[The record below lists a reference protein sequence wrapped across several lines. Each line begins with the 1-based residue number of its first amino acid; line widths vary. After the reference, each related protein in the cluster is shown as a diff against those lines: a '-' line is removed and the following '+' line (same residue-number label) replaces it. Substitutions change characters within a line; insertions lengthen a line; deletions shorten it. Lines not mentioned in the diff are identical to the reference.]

1 MTVSSGAPGAVPASA
16 STAARFAAL
25 RGEQRVRLLRRLVEA
40 DRLGEVPA
48 VVPQRDDDGPVP
60 LSLAQEDLWVYES
73 LYPGTAALNLCC
85 AYHFDSPVA
94 AADLERALTIVRE
107 QHDILRTR
115 IAGAVG
121 DLRLEFL
128 PADRFVLERID
139 LRDSGTTRSEELAAF
154 SRRPFDLGR
163 DELMRGCLITVDDTR
178 STLVLALHHIVTDW
192 WSFDVLH
199 GEFVEAYRAV
209 RAGVAPR
216 RGRPR
221 IQYADFASW
230 QRELEAAG
238 VFDAQLR
245 FWRERLVDPP
255 EPLTVGGTGA
265 VAPANDSP
273 IRQIPFH
280 IDAATEATLRAF
292 ARERG
297 ATAYGVLMTAFAV
310 LAYRLSGRTDLV
322 IGTPTANRSAQG
334 LDRVIGYVM
343 NALPT
348 RWRIGPTDSF
358 GDLLGRFTTGFPR
371 MLANADVPVG
381 RIVSAVGAPRT
392 HGRSPLFQWV
402 FMHLNRQE
410 SVRALREI
418 AEPERVHTGGEHD
431 VVGITRDTEDG
442 IEGTFE
448 IRTDVY
454 PAEVVRSWA
463 DSFPVLLAGLLAE
476 PEVPVGAVALLGEDE
491 RRRLRTAGDGGRVD
505 LPPTSIA
512 DLVARRAAETPDA
525 VAVESDDLSLTYAEL
540 LDRADRLAGRLREH
554 GVGAESVVALA
565 LGRTVATVVAV
576 LAVQRAGGAYLP
588 VDPDYPPDRIR
599 LLFDDAAPLLVVAD
613 AGAVAALPDTGVP
626 RLVLDPADLA
636 GEPGG
641 AVARTVPTG
650 AGYLMYT
657 SGSTGR
663 PKGVVVTH
671 SGIASL
677 AEAFVR
683 RFELTRESRVLH
695 LSSPSFDISVGEL
708 CMAFGSGGTLVI
720 PPSGPLVGAA
730 LGTVLRER
738 RVTCVLLPPAVL
750 ASVPADG
757 YPELRTV
764 CVGAD
769 VCPPELVAAWAS
781 PGRRFH
787 NAYGPTETTV
797 GVTVSDPLE
806 PGGGA
811 PPIGRPITNTTVH
824 VLDARLRPVPVGVP
838 GELYLAGEGL
848 ARGYRGQPA
857 ATAERFVAD
866 PYARRPGARMYRSG
880 DLVRWRADGQLDFL
894 GRTDEQLKLRGFRI
908 EPAEIEAVLAGH
920 PAVARAVVLLREDT
934 PGDRRL
940 VAYLVPRPGARLE
953 PDAVLAHALSALPV
967 QMVPSAIVTLA
978 ALPTTAHGK
987 LDRAAL
993 PAPATRPRPRSA
1005 RPGSVAEEVLC
1016 GLFAELL
1023 GVPEVGV
1030 DDGFF
1035 ELGGDSITALLL
1047 VSRAR
1052 AAGLELTL
1060 REVFTARTPAGLAV
1074 LARTGV
1080 VAAAPEWSGPGRFPL
1095 TPVMSWWCEHATE
1108 PAAFALS
1115 VHVPVP
1121 AALDAGRVDEALR
1134 ILTDRHGALRLRL
1147 LRPAPDDRALEILP
1161 PGSVRVDAVV
1171 RVDAAAMTEAERAA
1185 AIRAAAA
1192 RVRLAPEAGRLLS
1205 AVWFDNGPRQDG
1217 RLLLTV
1223 HHLAVDAVSLHILH
1237 RELVQL
1243 LTAGRPDQS
1252 VLAPVSGTSLRR
1264 WTELLHVRAGEV
1276 VDQLPLWTEVLTGPD
1291 SRLLP
1296 ERAATGRRATLT
1308 VDLSAAETGPVL
1320 SEIPEVFR
1328 CGTEDVLL
1336 TALLAAV
1343 VRWRGRG
1350 TGLLLDREAHGRDAP
1365 VDGVDLAGTV
1375 GWFTT
1380 RYPVRLDA
1388 GAAATG
1394 AFWHGGA
1401 DTGTALKAVKEQLRA
1416 VPAGGL
1422 DYGLLRY
1429 ANPETASTL
1438 AKLPE
1443 PDVGFNYL
1451 GRFEST
1457 AGGAE
1462 LLGVVR
1468 TEALPLTQA
1477 LAVDAVTRVGPDGPY
1492 LASTWSYAPGA
1503 LGAEDVREL
1512 ADHWRSA
1519 LRVLAEHA
1527 STAGAGGATRSD
1539 FPLVDLSQEQLD
1551 ALVDDLDAPDGGGS
1565 W

>member
-1 MTVSSGAPGAVPASA
+1 MTVRSSGPPGT

-25 RGEQRVRLLRRLVEA
+25 SGEQRVRLLRRLVEA
-40 DRLGEVPA
+40 DRLAEIPA
-48 VVPQRDDDGPVP
+48 VVPPRDDGGPVP

-85 AYHFDSPVA
+85 AYHFDRPVA

-107 QHDILRTR
+107 QHDILRTT
-115 IAGAVG
+115 IVGDVG

-139 LRDSGTTRSEELAAF
+139 VRDRGTTLPEELAAF
-154 SRRPFDLGR
+154 SRRPFDLTG
-163 DELMRGCLITVDDTR
+163 DELMRGCLVTVDDTR
-178 STLVLALHHIVTDW
+178 SSLVLALHHIVTDW

-209 RAGVAPR
+209 RDGVAPR

-230 QRELEAAG
+230 QREQEAAG
-238 VFDAQLR
+238 VFDAQLG
-245 FWRERLVDPP
+245 FWRERLADPP

-265 VAPANDSP
+265 VAPATGSV

-280 IDAATEATLRAF
+280 IDAGTEATLRAF

-310 LAYRLSGRTDLV
+310 LAYRLSGRADFV
-322 IGTPTANRSAQG
+322 IGTPTANRSATG

-358 GDLLGRFTTGFPR
+358 ADLLGRFTAGFPR

-381 RIVSAVGAPRT
+381 RIVSAVGAQRT

-431 VVGITRDTEDG
+431 LVGITRDTEDG

-463 DSFPVLLAGLLAE
+463 ESFPVLLAGLLAA
-476 PEVPVGAVALLGEDE
+476 PEVPVDAVALLGGDE
-491 RRRLRTAGDGGRVD
+491 RRRLRTAGDGDRVD
-505 LPPTSIA
+505 LPPASIA
-512 DLVARRAAETPDA
+512 DLAARRAAETPDA
-525 VAVESDDLSLTYAEL
+525 IAVESDDLSLTYAEL

-588 VDPDYPPDRIR
+588 IDLDYPVDRIR
-599 LLFDDAAPLLVVAD
+599 LLVDDAAPVLVVTD
-613 AGAVAALPDTGVP
+613 GAAELPETGVP
-626 RLVLDPADLA
+626 LLVLDPADLA
-636 GEPGG
+636 GEPAG
-641 AVARTVPTG
+641 AAVRTVPAA

-677 AEAFVR
+677 AEALVR
-683 RFELTRESRVLH
+683 RFELTPESRVLH

-730 LGTVLRER
+730 LGDVLRER

-750 ASVPADG
+750 ASVPADE
-757 YPELRTV
+757 YPQLRTV

-797 GVTVSDPLE
+797 GVTVSDPLAA
-806 PGGGA
+806 GDGA

-848 ARGYRGQPA
+848 ARGYLGQPA

-866 PYARRPGARMYRSG
+866 PYARRPGARMYRTG

-908 EPAEIEAVLAGH
+908 EPAEIEAMLAGH
-920 PAVARAVVLLREDT
+920 ASVARAVVLLREDT

-953 PDAVLAHALSALPV
+953 PDEVLAHALAALPV
-967 QMVPSAIVTLA
+967 QMVPSAFVTLD

-993 PAPATRPRPRSA
+993 PAPVIPPKPRSA
-1005 RPGSVAEEVLC
+1005 RPGNAAQEVLC
-1016 GLFAELL
+1016 GLFAEVL
-1023 GVPEVGV
+1023 GVPQVGV

-1035 ELGGDSITALLL
+1035 ELGGDSIMALLL

-1052 AAGLELTL
+1052 AAGWELTL

-1121 AALDAGRVDEALR
+1121 AALDAWRIDEALR
-1134 ILTDRHGALRLRL
+1134 TLTDRHDALRLRL
-1147 LRPAPDDRALEILP
+1147 LRPAPDDWALEISP
-1161 PGSVRVDAVV
+1161 PGSVRIDTVV
-1171 RVDAAAMTEAERAA
+1171 RVDAGAMSEAERAT
-1185 AIRAAAA
+1185 AIREAAA
-1192 RVRLAPEAGRLLS
+1192 RVRLAPEAGRLLA
-1205 AVWFDNGPRQDG
+1205 AVWFDNGPGQDG

-1223 HHLAVDAVSLHILH
+1223 HHLAVDAVSLHVLH
-1237 RELVQL
+1237 PELVEL
-1243 LTAGRPDQS
+1243 LTAERPGGS
-1252 VLAPVSGTSLRR
+1252 ALAGPAPGTSLRR
-1264 WTELLHVRAGEV
+1264 WSELLHARAGAVADE
-1276 VDQLPLWTEVLTGPD
+1276 LPRWTEVLTGPD
-1291 SRLLP
+1291 TRLLP
-1296 ERAATGRRATLT
+1296 DRATTGRRATVSVSLP
-1308 VDLSAAETGPVL
+1308 AAETEPVL
-1320 SEIPEVFR
+1320 SQIPEAFR
-1328 CGTEDVLL
+1328 CGPDDVLL

-1343 VRWRGRG
+1343 VRWRGSG

-1388 GAAATG
+1388 PAAATE
-1394 AFWHGGA
+1394 AFWQGGA
-1401 DTGTALKAVKEQLRA
+1401 DTGTALKEVKEQLRA

-1429 ANPETASTL
+1429 VNPETASTL

-1457 AGGAE
+1457 AGGVE
-1462 LLGVVR
+1462 LLGVVCA
-1468 TEALPLTQA
+1468 EALPVTHA
-1477 LAVDAVTRVGPDGPY
+1477 LDVDAVTRVGPDGPY
-1492 LASTWSYAPGA
+1492 LLTTWSYASGA
-1503 LGAEDVREL
+1503 LGEADVREL
-1512 ADHWRSA
+1512 AGHWRSA
-1519 LRVLAEHA
+1519 LLVLADHA
-1527 STAGAGGATRSD
+1527 STAGAGGVTRSD

>member
-1 MTVSSGAPGAVPASA
+1 MTVPSSAPGAGPAST

-40 DRLGEVPA
+40 DRLGEIPA
-48 VVPQRDDDGPVP
+48 VVPPRDEGGPVP
-60 LSLAQEDLWVYES
+60 LSLAQEDLWVFES

-85 AYHFDSPVA
+85 AYHFDRPVA
-94 AADLERALTIVRE
+94 AADLERALTIVRK

-115 IAGAVG
+115 IAGDVG
-121 DLRLEFL
+121 DLRLELL
-128 PADRFVLERID
+128 PADRFVLERVD
-139 LRDSGTTRSEELAAF
+139 LRDHGTTLSEELAAF
-154 SRRPFDLGR
+154 SRRPFDLTR
-163 DELMRGCLITVDDTR
+163 DELMRGCLVTVDDTR
-178 STLVLALHHIVTDW
+178 SSLVLALHHIVTDW

-245 FWRERLVDPP
+245 FWRERLADPP
-255 EPLTVGGTGA
+255 EPLTVGGNAAVVPATG
-265 VAPANDSP
+265 SE

-280 IDAATEATLRAF
+280 VDAGTEATLRAF

-310 LAYRLSGRTDLV
+310 LAYRLSGRADFV
-322 IGTPTANRSAQG
+322 IGTPTANRSATG

-358 GDLLGRFTTGFPR
+358 ADLLGGFTTGFPR
-371 MLANADVPVG
+371 MLANAEVPVG
-381 RIVSAVGAPRT
+381 RIVSAVGAQRT

-431 VVGITRDTEDG
+431 LVGITRDTEDG

-463 DSFPVLLAGLLAE
+463 ESFPVLLAGLLAE
-476 PEVPVGAVALLGEDE
+476 PEVPVGAVALLGGDE
-491 RRRLRTAGDGGRVD
+491 RRRLRTAGDGDRLD
-505 LPPTSIA
+505 LPPASIA
-512 DLVARRAAETPDA
+512 DLAARRAAETPDA

-588 VDPDYPPDRIR
+588 IDLDYPADRIR
-599 LLFDDAAPLLVVAD
+599 LLFDDAAPVLVVTD
-613 AGAVAALPDTGVP
+613 AEAALPETGVP
-626 RLVLDPADLA
+626 RLVLGPADLA
-636 GEPGG
+636 GEPAG
-641 AVARTVPTG
+641 AAARTVPAA

-677 AEAFVR
+677 AEALVR
-683 RFELTRESRVLH
+683 RFELTPQSRVLH

-720 PPSGPLVGAA
+720 PQSGPLVGAA
-730 LGTVLRER
+730 LGDVLRER

-750 ASVPADG
+750 ASVPPAE

-797 GVTVSDPLE
+797 GVTVSEPLT

-848 ARGYRGQPA
+848 ARGYLGQPA

-894 GRTDEQLKLRGFRI
+894 GRTDGQLKLRGFRV
-908 EPAEIEAVLAGH
+908 EPAEIEAVLAKH
-920 PAVARAVVLLREDT
+920 ASVARAVVLLREDT

-940 VAYLVPRPGARLE
+940 VAYLVPRPGAQIR
-953 PDAVLAHALSALPV
+953 PDAVLAHALAALPV
-967 QMVPSAIVTLA
+967 QMVPSAFVPLET
-978 ALPTTAHGK
+978 LPTTAHGK

-993 PAPATRPRPRSA
+993 PAPVSQPKPSSA
-1005 RPGSVAEEVLC
+1005 RPGNATEEVLC

-1023 GVPEVGV
+1023 GVPQVGV

-1035 ELGGDSITALLL
+1035 ELGGDSIMALLL

-1074 LARTGV
+1074 LARAGV
-1080 VAAAPEWSGPGRFPL
+1080 VAAAPQWSGPGRFPL
-1095 TPVMSWWCEHATE
+1095 TPVMSWWCEHGTE

-1115 VHVPVP
+1115 VHFPVP
-1121 AALDAGRVDEALR
+1121 AAPDAWRIDEALR
-1134 ILTDRHGALRLRL
+1134 ILTDRHDALRLRL
-1147 LRPAPDDRALEILP
+1147 LRPAPDDRALEVSP
-1161 PGSVRVDAVV
+1161 PGSAPPGAVV
-1171 RVDAAAMTEAERAA
+1171 RVDAAAMTESERAM
-1185 AIRAAAA
+1185 AIQEAAA
-1192 RVRLAPEAGRLLS
+1192 RTRLAPEAGDLLA
-1205 AVWFDNGPRQDG
+1205 AVWFDHGPGQDG

-1237 RELVQL
+1237 REMIEL
-1243 LTAGRPDQS
+1243 LTADRPAES
-1252 VLAPVSGTSLRR
+1252 VLAGPAPGTSMRR
-1264 WTELLHVRAGEV
+1264 WAELLHARADEV
-1276 VDQLPLWTEVLTGPD
+1276 ADDLPRWTDVLTGPD

-1296 ERAATGRRATLT
+1296 DRVTTGRRATLT
-1308 VDLSAAETGPVL
+1308 VSLPAAETEPVL
-1320 SEIPEVFR
+1320 SQIPAAFR

-1388 GAAATG
+1388 PAAATE
-1394 AFWHGGA
+1394 AFWRGGA
-1401 DTGTALKAVKEQLRA
+1401 DTGTALKEVKEQLRA

-1429 ANPETASTL
+1429 VNPETASTL

-1457 AGGAE
+1457 AGGVE
-1462 LLGVVR
+1462 LLGVVCA
-1468 TEALPLTQA
+1468 EALPLTRA
-1477 LAVDAVTRVGPDGPY
+1477 LDVDAVTRVGPDGPY
-1492 LASTWSYAPGA
+1492 LATTWSYAIGT
-1503 LGAEDVREL
+1503 LGETDVREL
-1512 ADHWRSA
+1512 VEHWRSA
-1519 LRVLAEHA
+1519 LRVLADHA
-1527 STAGAGGATRSD
+1527 STAGAGGVTRSD

-1551 ALVDDLDAPDGGGS
+1551 ALVDDLDAPGRGGS